1 MRLPFLRSKDDPA
14 TERAR
19 ASLAAGDA
27 TLAGDAAVQAARKR
41 ARQRLLGALVLLA
54 VGVVGFPL
62 LFETEPRP
70 LPADVPIGL
79 SREGVALDGGAAGR
93 VSGRTTEAPA
103 AEPAAAQGPVGQEVA
118 QAASAA
124 APIASTPQQA
134 VDLAAAPAVT
144 TGTAG
149 TAATGQAAA
158 VAAAPASAAAVPA
171 MPKAAAPAASAVPAA
186 GQPAVK
192 PELKPA
198 ARPDA
203 KADGRPPAAVTKSA
217 PAAPAAASPASASPG
232 AASPEAPGRFVVQA
246 GAYADPSSLRTARQ
260 KVEKLGLKTYIQ
272 VIESNGAKRTRVRVG
287 PYATRQEAEA
297 AAARI
302 KATGLAVSVI
312 AL

>member
-19 ASLAAGDA
+19 ASLAAGDT
-27 TLAGDAAVQAARKR
+27 TLTGDAAVQAARKR
-41 ARQRLLGALVLLA
+41 ARQRLLGALVLLV
-54 VGVVGFPL
+54 VGVIGFPL

-70 LPADVPIGL
+70 LPADVPMGL

-103 AEPAAAQGPVGQEVA
+103 AEPAATQSPAVPDVA
-118 QAASAA
+118 QAASAPA
-124 APIASTPQQA
+124 AAASATRQA
-134 VDLAAAPAVT
+134 VDVAAAPAVT
-144 TGTAG
+144 AGTGGAVG
-149 TAATGQAAA
+149 TAAMGPAAA
-158 VAAAPASAAAVPA
+158 VAAAPASAVA
-171 MPKAAAPAASAVPAA
+171 MPAPPKATAPAETAA
-186 GQPAVK
+186 
-192 PELKPA
+192 KPA
-198 ARPDA
+198 A
-203 KADGRPPAAVTKSA
+203 KADSKPPAATTKPA
-217 PAAPAAASPASASPG
+217 PAGQAAATPAPASAA

-260 KVEKLGLKTYIQ
+260 KVEKLGLKTYTQ